1 MKKNKLLEII
11 RESIENTIYEIGEGS
26 SKPYKIINVSE
37 DAFNIL
43 TFKFILDDH
52 PEYEGIIS
60 MAVGFEYSQL
70 VDEDVRGVDISFNI
84 VDKGQE
90 LGRFEFPQFKV
101 TNFGLKTMFR
111 IMSTI
116 GEALEHT
123 GDYFNSKNGK
133 RDIYAIGFETSGTK
147 ASRVSNTS
155 GRRFLGQE
163 QRKKL
168 YDAFIRRNFVIKNGP
183 IKGRLG
189 TIWYRLEDPI

>member
-1 MKKNKLLEII
+1 MKKNKLLKLI

-26 SKPYKIINVSE
+26 SKPYKIVNVSE
-37 DAFNIL
+37 NLFDIL

-52 PEYEGIIS
+52 PEYEGIVS
-60 MAVGFEYSQL
+60 MAMNFEYSQL
-70 VDEDVRGVDISFNI
+70 VDEDQVRGVEISFN
-84 VDKGQE
+84 VVNKGQE
-90 LGRFEFPQFKV
+90 LDRFAV
-101 TNFGLKTMFR
+101 TNLGLKTMFR
-111 IMSTI
+111 IMSTV
-116 GEALEHT
+116 GEALEYT

-133 RDIYAIGFETSGTK
+133 RDIYAIGFTASGSK

-155 GRRFLGQE
+155 GRMFLGQE

-168 YDAFIRRNFVIKNGP
+168 YDAFIRRNFVVKNGP

>member
-1 MKKNKLLEII
+1 MKKTKLLELI

-52 PEYEGIIS
+52 SEYEGIIS
-60 MAVGFEYSQL
+60 MAVNFEYSQL
-70 VDEDVRGVDISFNI
+70 VDEDQVRGVEISFN
-84 VDKGQE
+84 VVNKGQE
-90 LGRFEFPQFKV
+90 LDQFTV
-101 TNFGLKTMFR
+101 TNLGLKTMFR

-116 GEALEHT
+116 GEALEYT

-133 RDIYAIGFETSGTK
+133 RDIYTIGFTASGSK

-155 GRRFLGQE
+155 GRMFLGQE

-168 YDAFIRRNFVIKNGP
+168 YDAFIRRNFVVKNGP